1 MMTISMVTIAMVRTI
16 TIGSIEG
23 ISRGLSI
30 SRSFPISMCIS
41 MVSIRVSIVSIV
53 GISMMTISMVTITMV
68 RAITIGT
75 IEGISRSFSISRS
88 LAIMES
94 MGGIRISIVSM
105 VGISMMSITIGT
117 IEGISFSFWFG
128 ISISSNSCK

>member
-1 MMTISMVTIAMVRTI
+1 MV
-16 TIGSIEG
+16 G
-23 ISRGLSI
+23 IW
-30 SRSFPISMCIS
+30 
-41 MVSIRVSIVSIV
+41 VSIVSIV

-105 VGISMMSITIGT
+105 MPITMMSITIGT
-117 IEGISFSFWFG
+117 IKGISITIGTIKGISFSFWFG
-128 ISISSNSCK
+128 ISISSNSCKKAESSNGGFHLYLCFQARGDS

>member
-1 MMTISMVTIAMVRTI
+1 MV
-16 TIGSIEG
+16 G
-23 ISRGLSI
+23 IW
-30 SRSFPISMCIS
+30 
-41 MVSIRVSIVSIV
+41 VSIVSIV

-105 VGISMMSITIGT
+105 VGISMMSISMMPITIGT
-117 IEGISFSFWFG
+117 IKGISFSLWFG
-128 ISISSNSCK
+128 ISISSNSCKKAESSNGGFHLYLCFQARGDS

>member
-1 MMTISMVTIAMVRTI
+1 MV
-16 TIGSIEG
+16 G
-23 ISRGLSI
+23 IW
-30 SRSFPISMCIS
+30 
-41 MVSIRVSIVSIV
+41 VSIVSIV

-94 MGGIRISIVSM
+94 MGGIRISIISM
-105 VGISMMSITIGT
+105 VGISMMSITMMSITIGT
-117 IEGISFSFWFG
+117 IKGISFSFWFG
-128 ISISSNSCK
+128 ISISSNSCKKAESSNGGFHLYLCFQAR

>member
-1 MMTISMVTIAMVRTI
+1 
-16 TIGSIEG
+16 
-23 ISRGLSI
+23 
-30 SRSFPISMCIS
+30 
-41 MVSIRVSIVSIV
+41 
-53 GISMMTISMVTITMV
+53 MTISMVTITMV
-68 RAITIGT
+68 RAIGT

-105 VGISMMSITIGT
+105 VGISMMSISMMPITMMSITIGT

-128 ISISSNSCK
+128 ISISSNSCKKAESSNGGFHLYLCFQAR